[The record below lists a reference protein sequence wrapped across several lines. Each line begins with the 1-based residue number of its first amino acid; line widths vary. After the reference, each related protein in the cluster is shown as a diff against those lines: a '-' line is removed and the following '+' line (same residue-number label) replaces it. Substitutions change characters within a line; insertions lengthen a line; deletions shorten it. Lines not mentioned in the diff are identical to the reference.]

1 MINIGLIVTSHRELS
16 DTLSHSFSY
25 SRFGIPYTLLVAFFK
40 VRQMFVNFKNPKIIY
55 KYFNGVHMW
64 LRIYSVN
71 ISEELMLAS
80 FIVIRITVEIQP

>member
-25 SRFGIPYTLLVAFFK
+25 SRFGIPYTFPLAFFK